1 MFIDRNEIEEYP
13 FNGTFYTTEQ
23 TASDDGD
30 PFNETTSEVVLLDT
44 VCDIQEASKNMSG
57 DAIISYY
64 NIYYPFDKTSG
75 INVKRGT
82 KFRSVAYGITI
93 EGTVVGIYPSQL
105 GGCSVYIK
113 VIES

>member
-23 TASDDGD
+23 SASDDGD
-30 PFNETTSEVVLLDT
+30 PLKDTTSEVILLNT
-44 VCDIQEASKNMSG
+44 ECDIQEASKGMSG
-57 DAIISYY
+57 DAIISYF

-75 INVKRGT
+75 INITRGA
-82 KFRSVAYGITI
+82 KFRSVDYGMQV
-93 EGTVVGIYPSQL
+93 EGTVEGIFPSQL

-113 VIES
+113 VTG

>member
-30 PFNETTSEVVLLDT
+30 PLKDTTSEVTLLNT
-44 VCDIQEASKNMSG
+44 ECDIQEASKNISG
-57 DAIISYY
+57 DSIISYY
-64 NIYYPFDKTSG
+64 NIYYPFDKTNG
-75 INVKRGT
+75 INIKRGT
-82 KFRSVAYGITI
+82 KFRSVDYGMEV

-113 VIES
+113 VIE